1 MYSTAVAAAT
11 KAVPWIRT
19 VDVWHVS
26 HLPEYQAVFLPSE
39 YAIPR
44 ETHTSKGGGYPQGK
58 PESTASSVLGES
70 GAGWGS
76 NAGGIGPEG
85 EILSERVIGRTWD
98 DSPVVVLR
106 SLRTPGQEEEQ
117 RAHRWRRAQGGSGGF
132 GDDEWS
138 DRRLRLL
145 AEEWELCVSRN
156 SRRECGQDL
165 ARRSSAAGR
174 IGIGSVYGRG
184 QGTVGISTQ
193 EPVPVP
199 FTVHTGHI
207 IVPFLNGRV
216 REDNDVIGHGLA
228 LEFDPRFD
236 WKPWEPLLVKIAT
249 ETTRRLEEIDKRSTT
264 MRPMKRLSV
273 VGAIFG

>member
-19 VDVWHVS
+19 ADVWHVS

-44 ETHTSKGGGYPQGK
+44 ETHTSNGGRYPQRK
-58 PESTASSVLGES
+58 SESPASSVLGEN
-70 GAGWGS
+70 GAGCWS
-76 NAGGIGPEG
+76 NARGIGPDG
-85 EILSERVIGRTWD
+85 EIFSERVIGRTWD
-98 DSPVVVLR
+98 GSPVVVLR
-106 SLRTPGQEEEQ
+106 SLRTPGQEEGQ
-117 RAHRWRRAQGGSGGF
+117 RTHRWRRAQGGSEGF

-156 SRRECGQDL
+156 SRRECNRDL
-165 ARRSSAAGR
+165 PRRSSAAGR

-199 FTVHTGHI
+199 FTVHTGHV

-216 REDNDVIGHGLA
+216 REDSDIIGHGLA
-228 LEFDPRFD
+228 LEFDSRFD
-236 WKPWEPLLVKIAT
+236 WKPWEPLLVKIST
-249 ETTRRLEEIDKRSTT
+249 ETTRRLEEIEKRNTAT
-264 MRPMKRLSV
+264 RPTKRLSV